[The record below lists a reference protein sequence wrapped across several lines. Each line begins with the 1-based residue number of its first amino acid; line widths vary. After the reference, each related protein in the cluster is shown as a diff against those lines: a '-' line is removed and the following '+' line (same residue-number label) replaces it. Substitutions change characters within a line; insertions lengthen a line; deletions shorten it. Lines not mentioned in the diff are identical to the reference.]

1 MSFFGSDIVQQ
12 EMKEIGELQDKIYGS
27 VFKFPTM
34 NKEDKLEHVQ
44 LLEDL
49 LNKQRVLYTRLTLSQ
64 DPDATKMKDSIME
77 SAQALGFPDDVD
89 LAYVF
94 ANMCNILENMRTS
107 IQESV

>member
-1 MSFFGSDIVQQ
+1 
-12 EMKEIGELQDKIYGS
+12 
-27 VFKFPTM
+27 
-34 NKEDKLEHVQ
+34 
-44 LLEDL
+44 
-49 LNKQRVLYTRLTLSQ
+49 
-64 DPDATKMKDSIME
+64 ME